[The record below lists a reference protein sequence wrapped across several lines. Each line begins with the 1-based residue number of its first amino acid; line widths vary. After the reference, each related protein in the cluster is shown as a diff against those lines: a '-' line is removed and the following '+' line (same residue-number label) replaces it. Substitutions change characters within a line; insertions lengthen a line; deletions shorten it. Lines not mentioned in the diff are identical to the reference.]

1 LAKDKLGFWR
11 AVEAVKRHREW
22 I

>member
-1 LAKDKLGFWR
+1 MAKDKLGFWR